1 MPTTPPAAP
10 PLVLVSR
17 PADGVALVRLNRPER
32 RNALT
37 REMLRLLVETFGAL
51 RAEAAAGAV
60 RAVIVTG
67 AGPAFCAG
75 LDLGEVAE
83 LGVPDVRGFD
93 VVAAI
98 TGIGV
103 PVIAA
108 VNGPAVT
115 GGLEIALGCDFRV
128 AGESARFADTHARVG
143 IVPGWGLTGRLPQ
156 AVGQA
161 WARQMSAT
169 GAYVDAR
176 LAERIGLVNST
187 VPDGELM
194 PAVLAMA
201 GDIAAADQRVL
212 ARIRGLYDAAAAEG
226 FLAAY
231 TGTGA
236 FWNATTRLLDGF
248 KLLEVPETGI
258 NLDAVPGPRGP
269 VTFRD
274 LSLRQFVVTPA

>member
-226 FLAAY
+226 AAAAFAGEREIWERSE
-231 TGTGA
+231 TLPDREGIAARRAAVVDHGRRQVGGA
-236 FWNATTRLLDGF
+236 
-248 KLLEVPETGI
+248 
-258 NLDAVPGPRGP
+258 
-269 VTFRD
+269 
-274 LSLRQFVVTPA
+274 